1 MGGPEGVKETAG
13 PAAGLSS
20 GEGDVTVEARKSMA
34 RSRPVP
40 LTEPEIVEALAT
52 TLDGWTRRGD
62 ELVRVYE
69 ARDFPAAIR
78 LVDEVALLAEEADHH
93 PDIDIR
99 WRTVTFALCTHSEGS
114 RITELDVAMATRINA
129 AIAAGADSAS

>member
-1 MGGPEGVKETAG
+1 
-13 PAAGLSS
+13 
-20 GEGDVTVEARKSMA
+20 MA
-34 RSRPVP
+34 RSRPLP
-40 LTEPEIVEALAT
+40 LGEPEIAQALA

-69 ARDFPAAIR
+69 AGYFLAAIR
-78 LVDEVALLAEEADHH
+78 LVDEVAVLAEEADHH

-114 RITELDVAMATRINA
+114 RITELDVSMAASINA
-129 AIAAGADSAS
+129 VIAASPGAAS